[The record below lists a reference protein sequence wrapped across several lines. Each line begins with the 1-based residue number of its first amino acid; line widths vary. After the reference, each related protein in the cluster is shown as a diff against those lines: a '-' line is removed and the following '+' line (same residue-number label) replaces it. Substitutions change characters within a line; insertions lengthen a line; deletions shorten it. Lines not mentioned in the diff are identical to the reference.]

1 LRFKKLLCAFNCR
14 DLFPVRFNKT
24 AQETSSMNRRK
35 FIQALST
42 TAVAA
47 ATSSLP
53 AFGSMPKMKITRIR
67 AYLPP
72 NPNPLANQSDLVIT
86 IETDA
91 GITGVGEGGSKEL
104 LSQVAGR
111 LIGRDPQYIERLWQ
125 DMNRAFFYPAG
136 RERTDAIGALDL
148 ALWDIKG
155 KVLKLPVHEL
165 LTGSARDHVE
175 CYNTA
180 GLIPG
185 VTKDTPIK
193 ERAHATIEQ
202 GYRAFRFG
210 AMDLPAGQSEF
221 NSMKQ
226 INHLREV
233 CEAVREGVGKD
244 GDWCIDFHQRFDLSD
259 AIRGCNDI
267 ASLAPYFV
275 EDPVRAEAFNEDL
288 PILRQKVNVPIAAG
302 EEWGNKWDFN
312 KLVERHDID
321 FVRATLPNV
330 GGITEMQKIMAMCE
344 THFVGIVPH
353 FTGPIAT
360 AALVN
365 CLASFSGPVLMEY
378 NYQGRTLAHLPQALD
393 FKNGKLYPNER
404 PGLGVELDFKH
415 LTQIA
420 EITEPVTA
428 RAQTYFRPDGSIT
441 NW

>member
-1 LRFKKLLCAFNCR
+1 MKRRAFLRSL
-14 DLFPVRFNKT
+14 
-24 AQETSSMNRRK
+24 
-35 FIQALST
+35 
-42 TAVAA
+42 A
-47 ATSSLP
+47 ATAIASGMRTLP
-53 AFGSMPKMKITRIR
+53 SYAAPLPKMKITRVR

-72 NPNPLANQSDLVIT
+72 HPNPLFNQSDVVVT

-91 GITGVGEGGSKEL
+91 GITGIGEGGVKDT
-104 LSQVAGR
+104 LSQSAGR

-155 KVLKLPVHEL
+155 KVQGLPVHQL
-165 LTGSARDHVE
+165 LGGMVRDHVE

-180 GLIPG
+180 GIIPG
-185 VTKDTPIK
+185 VTKETSLKD
-193 ERAHATIEQ
+193 RARLTIEA

-210 AMDLPAGQSEF
+210 ASEAPANGTYNTRER
-221 NSMKQ
+221 
-226 INHLREV
+226 INIMREQ
-233 CEAVREGVGKD
+233 CSQVREGVGKN
-244 GDWCIDFHQRFDLSD
+244 GDWCIDFHQRFDLPD
-259 AIRGCNDI
+259 AIRGCNSIED
-267 ASLAPYFV
+267 LAPFFV
-275 EDPVRAEAFNEDL
+275 EDPVRTEAFQQDL
-288 PILRQKVNVPIAAG
+288 PILRSKVNVPLAAG
-302 EEWGNKWDFN
+302 EEWGNRWDFN
-312 KLVERHDID
+312 KLVEDHSID

-330 GGITEMQKIMAMCE
+330 GGITEMMKIAALCE

-365 CLASFSGPVLMEY
+365 SVGTFSGPVLMEY
-378 NYQGRTLAHLPQALD
+378 NYQGRTLDYLPKCLD
-393 FKNGKLYPNER
+393 FKDGKLYPNDR
-404 PGLGVELDFKH
+404 PGLGVELDLEL

-420 EITEPVTA
+420 EITEPVAA